1 MKVVF
6 DLYGN
11 MDIMTINNIIDE
23 LKTVKINT
31 KYIGDDKLLVK
42 FNDLTHV
49 QAFKLGTIVENVVNY
64 HYGIMVDAQTSTAD
78 EQGQMFIPFTVEALQ
93 DIVY

>member
-11 MDIMTINNIIDE
+11 MDNMTINNIIDE
-23 LKTVKINT
+23 LKTVNIYT
-31 KYIGDDKLLVK
+31 KYIGDDRLLVK

-64 HYGIMVDAQTSTAD
+64 HYTQMIEAQTSTAD
-78 EQGQMFIPFTVEALQ
+78 ENKQLFIPFTVEALQ

>member
-23 LKTVKINT
+23 LKTVKIST

-64 HYGIMVDAQTSTAD
+64 HYNMMVDAQTSTAD